1 MSKFSFNSSQN
12 DEENA
17 YSQLSQHYRQFFP
30 KLFSHF
36 YKYHKRE
43 QRVHLLIW
51 ETGKEKQLDVITKAE
66 LGHRQFMMLLHS
78 TQVLGQ
84 FTGAV
89 LCFEKG
95 VVSQPHRA
103 ELSSKSAVAADLIWG
118 TERQSNAIR
127 LVQSRQFWWRKKK
140 KKSSASRMLTWN
152 FWVFLTIL
160 GMHVEVRDKEQN

>member
-1 MSKFSFNSSQN
+1 MPFELMSKFSFNSSQN

-36 YKYHKRE
+36 YKNHKRE
-43 QRVHLLIW
+43 QRVHLLI
-51 ETGKEKQLDVITKAE
+51 DVITKAE

-78 TQVLGQ
+78 TQILGQ

-95 VVSQPHRA
+95 VVSHPHRA
-103 ELSSKSAVAADLIWG
+103 ELSSKSAVAAELI
-118 TERQSNAIR
+118 
-127 LVQSRQFWWRKKK
+127 
-140 KKSSASRMLTWN
+140 
-152 FWVFLTIL
+152 
-160 GMHVEVRDKEQN
+160 